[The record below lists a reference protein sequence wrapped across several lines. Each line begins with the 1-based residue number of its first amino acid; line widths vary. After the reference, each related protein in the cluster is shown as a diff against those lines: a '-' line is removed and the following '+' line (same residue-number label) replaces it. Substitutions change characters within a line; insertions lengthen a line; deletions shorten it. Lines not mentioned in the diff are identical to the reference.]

1 MQYSVKLHFNRKILI
16 MEKDKEFVEYVL
28 KSLVEN
34 PSAIVVNRTIDERGV
49 LLSVD
54 GISKDDMKRVI
65 GREGRTV
72 NAIRTLL
79 RVIGMKNDSRVN
91 LKINEPEGESHE
103 SSVSASSVDQ
113 AMEELKGI

>member
-1 MQYSVKLHFNRKILI
+1 

-28 KSLVEN
+28 KSLVET
-34 PSAIVVNRTIDERGV
+34 PDGVTVNRTIDERGV

-91 LKINEPEGESHE
+91 LKINEPEGGSHE
-103 SSVSASSVDQ
+103 NGGGSASSVDD

>member
-1 MQYSVKLHFNRKILI
+1 

-34 PSAIVVNRTIDERGV
+34 PDGVTVSRTIDERGV

-72 NAIRTLL
+72 NSIRTLL

-91 LKINEPEGESHE
+91 LKINEPEGGSHE
-103 SSVSASSVDQ
+103 GGSSEGSTPSASSVDD